1 MRGDGE
7 KTTDRIKLFLAAK
20 GLSMNKFSEAV
31 GTSNS
36 YFNKMIRNRA
46 SVGSDVIENILLSY
60 PELNATWLLTGK
72 GSMLV
77 DESTGADNPQSV
89 VNEPKPIYEKG
100 NVSLEDYNKL
110 KNEYEGYRRAMKD
123 VLANQ
128 LQGIPLEQPP
138 GKIYEN
144 SIQDRFSQLV
154 EEIKEYELF
163 DTDIEV
169 AKKLRIEPYVLAEYK
184 AGRRNFTVD
193 FVSKVLSS
201 FDFLDG
207 KTLDWLYTGKGEIIN
222 DPKIGLTIKVVNV
235 DDD

>member
-1 MRGDGE
+1 MQDNSVRYSPI
-7 KTTDRIKLFLAAK
+7 KDRILKVIEAFKSNPSRFYRESGITRGILTQKNGITEQNISKFLA
-20 GLSMNKFSEAV
+20 LY
-31 GTSNS
+31 SNIS
-36 YFNKMIRNRA
+36 C
-46 SVGSDVIENILLSY
+46 E
-60 PELNATWLLTGK
+60 WLLTGK

-77 DESTGADNPQSV
+77 DESTGDKPV

-110 KNEYEGYRRAMKD
+110 KNEYEGYRKAMKD

-138 GKIYEN
+138 GKIYKN

-193 FVSKVLSS
+193 FVSKVLSA